1 MVWCGGC
8 GLGGRERVYV
18 CEWKRGRASDA
29 GGDVSMYV
37 GVCIDSSSSSSR
49 SGDGQRGW
57 GVSGVPGRLMAPR
70 SVGVKELGWEGEIG
84 TKPWSLDCLFRAA
97 RACQPDAQPEEQECS
112 HGYASIEYRRR
123 EGLRASS
130 CSRPISFGPPAGCA
144 KLVLPRAAWPD
155 YFFPLLLGW

>member
-1 MVWCGGC
+1 MWCGGS